1 MATRWFGCG
10 EETSIDTPSDSGS
23 VISSSST
30 LVGDP
35 AGVPKPGYPPSIPHR
50 RAISALSLDRKLP
63 NLTSASISQALVA
76 SNSSA
81 APAMPF
87 LNRSMSNPSLPSFK
101 LKETRLLR
109 PDGTESLSPAQLGR
123 LIAEEHSENL
133 VILDVRPFVDYTRS
147 TIISALHV
155 CLPSTLLR
163 RKTFSID
170 RLVENLPEDVRKAFR
185 AKALDRTDC
194 SKLKVVIFDNT
205 AQATSDD
212 TVGVNC
218 HGMASKFADA
228 DKWSA
233 SEEQRPS
240 IFILNPGFPAFEA
253 SEPSYTVTPSAV
265 SPPSSSN
272 TPQIPGKL
280 DFAPSLGSKAKL
292 FNHSSS
298 MMSPS
303 SNPESPLPSSSPA
316 SALSK
321 FQLSLSSGT
330 PPPFKLPRNEEV
342 STLEAYLSAV
352 ELGEKQRSMGKSS
365 RSSFEDLSLPTP
377 RTPFKFPL
385 DSSSQDSG
393 SSHSDITTS
402 TSKLNFQKSLLYMRE
417 HYGREVF
424 DSVIP
429 KWFQD
434 LANVSKLDV
443 VAQFQK
449 IDLLEKKRLSSCFS
463 NTGQSSVN
471 GRHKD
476 SNSFQIQTEQCAAS
490 WFDEY
495 DSDEEDQHICISSGV
510 ELGSKNRYKDIFP
523 FEHTRVV
530 LQKKSPS
537 FEEAQSNDI
546 WDTYINA
553 NYLVNPFVRLR
564 NPPAVNCINVRYIA
578 TQAPLKATIHDFY
591 TCILNNNVP
600 LILTL
605 TDEFE
610 NGVEKC
616 YNFWSEGN
624 YDGIQIKLL
633 EEYNI
638 EASAEL
644 GINTGPVVLRR
655 IQINQVDGEVHETL
669 QAQVRNWPDMGI
681 MVNPRQ
687 VLEIVCLKNLVIREL
702 FDKNVYPAGY
712 LPTILVHCSA
722 GCGRTGTLCALDTV
736 LSNASKL
743 DGLKEE
749 WAGRKTAKETNPWS
763 PHPTNC
769 LDGKLFDPV
778 IITINKFRKQRIS
791 MVQNVNQYLFIYDCL
806 LSYFDLCLQSKEC
819 PGGCPPVLWK
829 GAEGLGI
836 VQRFLEAKVGEKP

>member
-1 MATRWFGCG
+1 MVGNWPESLA
-10 EETSIDTPSDSGS
+10 EVSADVASDSGS

-30 LVGDP
+30 LVGDL
-35 AGVPKPGYPPSIPHR
+35 AGMGKPGYQSSRPHR
-50 RAISALSLDRKLP
+50 RAISALSLDRNSP
-63 NLTSASISQALVA
+63 NLTST
-76 SNSSA
+76 SSFQA
-81 APAMPF
+81 APSSNTSTAPVMPF

-101 LKETRLLR
+101 LKETRLPR
-109 PDGTESLSPAQLGR
+109 PDGTKALSPAQLGK
-123 LIAEEHSENL
+123 LIAEEPSENL
-133 VILDVRPFVDYTRS
+133 MILDVRPFVEYSRS

-163 RKTFSID
+163 RKTFTIE
-170 RLVENLPEDVRKAFR
+170 RLIENLPEDVRKAIR
-185 AKALDRTDC
+185 VKAIDRTDC
-194 SKLKVVIFDNT
+194 SQLKVVIFDNT
-205 AQATSDD
+205 TQAASDGS
-212 TVGVNC
+212 VSVNC
-218 HGMASKFADA
+218 HGMAVKFASA
-228 DKWSA
+228 DKWNSA
-233 SEEQRPS
+233 EKQRPS
-240 IFILNPGFPAFEA
+240 VYILNPGFPSFEA
-253 SEPSYTVTPSAV
+253 CEPSFTVTPAAAS
-265 SPPSSSN
+265 PSSSSN
-272 TPQIPGKL
+272 IPHLPGKL
-280 DFAPSLGSKAKL
+280 DVAPSLGSKAKF
-292 FNHSSS
+292 FNQYAS
-298 MMSPS
+298 MLSPS

-321 FQLSLSSGT
+321 FQLPLSSGT
-330 PPPFKLPRNEEV
+330 PPPFKLARNEEV
-342 STLEAYLSAV
+342 SNLESYLSAV
-352 ELGEKQRSMGKSS
+352 ELGEKQRSMGDSS
-365 RSSFEDLSLPTP
+365 RSSFENLSMLAP

-385 DSSSQDSG
+385 DSSSDDSG
-393 SSHSDITTS
+393 SYYNDVTPSN
-402 TSKLNFQKSLLYMRE
+402 SKLNFQYSLLHMYE
-417 HYGREVF
+417 HYGENAV
-424 DSVIP
+424 DLVIP

-434 LANVSKLDV
+434 LAKVSKLDV

-449 IDLLEKKRLSSCFS
+449 IDLLEKRRLSSCFS
-463 NTGQSSVN
+463 NTGQPSTN
-471 GRHKD
+471 NRRKD
-476 SNSFQIQTEQCAAS
+476 SSSFQLQTEQCAAS

-537 FEEAQSNDI
+537 FDHARSDDI

-553 NYLVNPFVRLR
+553 NYLVNPFVRLQ
-564 NPPAVNCINVRYIA
+564 NPPAEHCINVRYIA
-578 TQAPLKATIHDFY
+578 TQAPLQATIHDFY

-616 YNFWSEGN
+616 YSFWSEGN
-624 YDGIQIKLL
+624 YDGIEIKLL
-633 EEYNI
+633 EEYNV
-638 EASAEL
+638 EATDEL
-644 GINTGPVVLRR
+644 GFNAGPVVLRR
-655 IQINQVDGEVHETL
+655 IQVRQVDGEVLETL

-702 FDKNVYPAGY
+702 FEKHVYPAGY

-749 WAGRKTAKETNPWS
+749 WTGRKRSKETNPWS

-806 LSYFDLCLQSKEC
+806 LSYFNMCLQAKEC

-829 GAEGLGI
+829 GAESLGI
-836 VQRFLEAKVGEKP
+836 VQRFLEAKVNEKP